1 MRATPLFGLVLR
13 RRTSGVRAQGGERSR
28 TAQGHES
35 PDVARDRELVER
47 PFEWWMSVFQQPVS
61 LSVFHRQDAGFVKNV
76 IGFVAPQ
83 KNELGC
89 IAQVITQP

>member
-1 MRATPLFGLVLR
+1 MRATPPFCL
-13 RRTSGVRAQGGERSR
+13 AQV
-28 TAQGHES
+28 HEFLA
-35 PDVARDRELVER
+35 VALDRELVER
-47 PFEWWMSVFQQPVS
+47 PFEWWMNVFQQPAN

>member
-13 RRTSGVRAQGGERSR
+13 RRTPGVRAQG
-28 TAQGHES
+28 QES
-35 PDVARDRELVER
+35 VDVARDRELVER
-47 PFEWWMSVFQQPVS
+47 PFEWWMNVFQQPAN

-76 IGFVAPQ
+76 IGFVSPQ